1 MAKSNKLEK
10 TQEGQLKQLGEGL
23 FSPIFKRLVQGR
35 LKSKLK
41 AFQKDPGMRD
51 AIKRLDK
58 SIEDFERELEIS
70 AELLSSVDP
79 DDLDRNKK
87 ERVKIMKKLGIKSFK

>member
-10 TQEGQLKQLGEGL
+10 TQEAQLKQLGEGL
-23 FSPIFKRLVQGR
+23 FSPIFKKLVQGR
-35 LKSKLK
+35 LKSQLK

-70 AELLSSVDP
+70 AELLSSTESG
-79 DDLDRNKK
+79 DLDRNQK
-87 ERVKIMKKLGIKSFK
+87 ERKKIMKKLGIKFFK